1 SLVVTTCNDRGFP
14 IVDFMCLNENAVT
27 TSSILEYFKEK
38 NPEWKD
44 VKSVVI
50 DKDFV
55 EWQVLEQTFPNAQI
69 SRKEKRV
76 LRLFREKLAFLSH
89 YVVELRTW
97 ETLCR
102 WEYDH

>member
-1 SLVVTTCNDRGFP
+1 
-14 IVDFMCLNENAVT
+14 
-27 TSSILEYFKEK
+27 
-38 NPEWKD
+38 
-44 VKSVVI
+44 
-50 DKDFV
+50 
-55 EWQVLEQTFPNAQI
+55 

-102 WEYDH
+102 WQYDH

>member
-1 SLVVTTCNDRGFP
+1 
-14 IVDFMCLNENAVT
+14 MCLNENAVT

-69 SRKEKRV
+69 VYVSVSCYNLLEKGG
-76 LRLFREKLAFLSH
+76 
-89 YVVELRTW
+89 
-97 ETLCR
+97 ET
-102 WEYDH
+102 